1 MGEIL
6 ETGRSVR
13 LAPGHLGADHEVS
26 LGHSVVINVD
36 ANAKEV
42 EVQLSGKAEPVHVEM
57 SEVKRCRGAGVFV
70 PGPLKSWSRSEE
82 KIAADYE
89 GVEAWPPAAS
99 LLDLVR
105 CTIVMDDPYSMA
117 VFVRF
122 LQKEF
127 TVVRVK
133 NRFAHD
139 NVEKVTVER
148 LQAEFYTADVSQEDT
163 ESNASSGSGL
173 HRYERNYRDVM
184 LNLVLKGDSGTPF
197 VCEVQVTLSGISI
210 LKKSEQATYTLMR
223 MAHPQELAQTYVFS
237 SRNTNDK
244 AGATTTRDD
253 DQRFS
258 VSTASTFVDLEQGA
272 SDKMVVQDF

>member
-13 LAPGHLGADHEVS
+13 LAPGHLGADTEVS
-26 LGHSVVINVD
+26 LGQGVVINVD
-36 ANAKEV
+36 ATAKEL
-42 EVQLSGKAEPVHVEM
+42 EVQLSGNAKPVHVEM

-70 PGPLKSWSRSEE
+70 PGPLKTRIRSEE
-82 KIAADYE
+82 KIQADYE

-139 NVEKVTVER
+139 SVEKVTVER
-148 LQAEFYTADVSQEDT
+148 LQAEFYAADVCQEDQ

-223 MAHPQELAQTYVFS
+223 MAHPQELATTYVFS
-237 SRNTNDK
+237 SGNTTNEK
-244 AGATTTRDD
+244 AANIP
-253 DQRFS
+253 
-258 VSTASTFVDLEQGA
+258 
-272 SDKMVVQDF
+272 